1 MRGADSILD
10 RENLEGRGF
19 TAELRRMDKV
29 GAVRSST
36 FRIPHLPILATSF
49 AATVLAASAPA
60 SDSADPSAA
69 SEIRAVLDAQVSAWN
84 RGDLDAFMNGYAR
97 SNDTAFV
104 GGDGV
109 TRGWQT
115 VLDRY
120 RKKYSGRGQM
130 GTLTFSE
137 LQITLISSD
146 AALVL
151 GRWELKREKDA
162 PHGYFTLLFRRTR
175 DGWRIVHDHTS
186 AAAPSS

>member
-1 MRGADSILD
+1 MLGIGQLRILAISFVAAAFATAGAASNFGDS
-10 RENLEGRGF
+10 
-19 TAELRRMDKV
+19 
-29 GAVRSST
+29 GAV
-36 FRIPHLPILATSF
+36 
-49 AATVLAASAPA
+49 
-60 SDSADPSAA
+60 

-115 VLDRY
+115 VLERY
-120 RKKYSGRGQM
+120 RKKYSDRAQM

-137 LQITLISSD
+137 LGITAVSSD

-151 GRWELKREKDA
+151 GRWALQREQDA
-162 PHGYFTLLFRRTR
+162 PHGYFTLLFRRTS

-186 AAAPSS
+186 AAGK